1 MKSKRKPQYVQG
13 QNLGVSEKD
22 FHNMKGPKSTQFE
35 ISKTQAHSTKTDI
48 LLVKQLKAPSSSKE
62 AVKNA

>member
-1 MKSKRKPQYVQG
+1 MKSKIKSQYVQG

-22 FHNMKGPKSTQFE
+22 FHNMKGPKYTQFE

-48 LLVKQLKAPSSSKE
+48 LLIKQLTAPAPSSSKA
-62 AVKNA
+62 AV